1 MKTKSTTSAISD
13 DPIAEIHE
21 IRRRL
26 AARHGNDPRRYG
38 EFLRQRRKKSGTKT
52 TRVQTQGADAKIKR

>member
-1 MKTKSTTSAISD
+1 MSTPNIATTETTD

-26 AARHGNDPRRYG
+26 AAEHGNDPHRMGEYLRERSRRCR
-38 EFLRQRRKKSGTKT
+38 EKTVRVEKKLVAAPPG
-52 TRVQTQGADAKIKR
+52 

>member
-1 MKTKSTTSAISD
+1 MKTDSTTTTD

-26 AARHGNDPRRYG
+26 AAKHENDPHRMGDAIRARAK
-38 EFLRQRRKKSGTKT
+38 LRDVQRV
-52 TRVQTQGADAKIKR
+52 RVEKQLVPAVA

>member
-1 MKTKSTTSAISD
+1 MITPSTVNLTD

-26 AARHGNDPRRYG
+26 AVEHGNDPHRLG
-38 EFLRQRRKKSGTKT
+38 EYLRQRSRQRGGKYVRIEKKLVPLTGE
-52 TRVQTQGADAKIKR
+52 

>member
-1 MKTKSTTSAISD
+1 MSTQNTAITD

-26 AARHGNDPRRYG
+26 AAQHGNDPHRMG
-38 EFLRQRRKKSGTKT
+38 DFLRERSRQRGEKPVRVEKKLVAAT
-52 TRVQTQGADAKIKR
+52 TI